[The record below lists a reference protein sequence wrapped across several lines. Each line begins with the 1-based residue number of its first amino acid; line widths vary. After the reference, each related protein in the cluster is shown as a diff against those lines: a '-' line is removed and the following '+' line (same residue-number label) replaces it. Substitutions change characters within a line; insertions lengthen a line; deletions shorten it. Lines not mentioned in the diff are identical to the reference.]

1 MELAENGT
9 VVYHWGL
16 LRFFYF
22 PGVRFSPVTSPWPTS
37 RRLAEV
43 FRMPNRASTDG
54 RMVLMAPGRQWKDLW
69 YVKGAMAFSC
79 FRCFFAFFHFKQ
91 LMSSSSWGFFWNCE
105 GNRTWSPDKGY
116 VQIILQKSISTIC
129 TSGRA
134 IGNNQE
140 LRTTRKKKKKQ
151 TDSIWSMSRLWSN
164 IGSGRLKQKNLI
176 NLPLMLEILK
186 LQKRFAQNDYH
197 ISIPSPNHEIGNV
210 YRSSQS

>member
-16 LRFFYF
+16 LRFFISLVS
-22 PGVRFSPVTSPWPTS
+22 GVLQSLSHGQPLEDWP
-37 RRLAEV
+37 
-43 FRMPNRASTDG
+43 
-54 RMVLMAPGRQWKDLW
+54 
-69 YVKGAMAFSC
+69 
-79 FRCFFAFFHFKQ
+79 RCFECPTEHPQTGGWYSWLLADSGRIYDMSKVPWLFHVLDVFPLSFTSKNWCQVVPGEFFGIAK
-91 LMSSSSWGFFWNCE
+91 E
-105 GNRTWSPDKGY
+105 TWSPDKGY

-140 LRTTRKKKKKQ
+140 LRTTRKKKN

-176 NLPLMLEILK
+176 NLHLMLEILK
-186 LQKRFAQNDYH
+186 LQKRFPQNDYH